1 MELSNPQII
10 DIVKIAD
17 YRGNLS
23 VLQHPSTLPF
33 LPARAYWI
41 SDVPS
46 GMMRDGHAYHSSQEL
61 IVALSGRI
69 EITTQSPDGSINH
82 FTLSKPNEALY
93 IPPKTWRE
101 LHDFATNS
109 AVLIVSD
116 TLYDESDYIRDKDCY
131 NQMTNLNLTA
141 NE

>member
-1 MELSNPQII
+1 MALNNPSII

-33 LPARAYWI
+33 LPARVYWI
-41 SDVPS
+41 HDVPS
-46 GMMRDGHAYHSSQEL
+46 GMMREGHAYHTSQEL

-69 EITTQSPDGSINH
+69 EVSTQSPDGNVKH

-93 IPPKTWRE
+93 VPPMTWRE

-109 AVLIVSD
+109 AVLIVTD
-116 TLYDESDYIRDKDCY
+116 TLYDESDYIRDKEQYCQLAV
-131 NQMTNLNLTA
+131 NF
-141 NE
+141 ECK